1 MRELKCPWGPNLSE
15 NTPER
20 FLTGPEVAEPTRITS
35 RESYE

>member
-1 MRELKCPWGPNLSE
+1 MMEMSHKIDAESSQK
-15 NTPER
+15 TPER